1 MKKSFALSLA
11 LILALLLTSPSTQA
25 KSLILDNAP
34 TQVYFSPNGGCT
46 EAIVKEITSAK
57 NEILVQ
63 AYSFTSA
70 LIAPLPSSFLVVPTS
85 RMTVFSL
92 RSTFDHCRSRTSPSR
107 HPV

>member
-1 MKKSFALSLA
+1 MRKAFALSVA
-11 LILALLLTSPSTQA
+11 LILILLLTAPATHA
-25 KSLILDNAP
+25 KSLILNNAP

-46 EAIVKEITSAK
+46 EAIVKEIINAK
-57 NEILVQ
+57 SEILAQ
-63 AYSFTSA
+63 AYSFTSTP
-70 LIAPLPSSFLVVPTS
+70 IAPLPSSFLVVPTS